1 LGREIRMTKEVFEAL
16 VSETRIVILKKLDK
30 RAMTVSELAREL
42 GLAKSAVHEHLAKL
56 VDAGLVEKRDA
67 GRKWVYYHLTPK
79 ARGLLHPE
87 ERHRIL
93 VLLSSALLAL
103 LGGVFTG
110 LKYLRV
116 AEGAKVTVAER
127 GEVVL
132 EAVPKAMK
140 TPTAGAV
147 RTTEPYLALSIALI
161 ATSLLLFFLT
171 YRAWRRSKNYYN
183 TRGES

>member
-1 LGREIRMTKEVFEAL
+1 MTRQVFEAL
-16 VSETRIVILKKLDK
+16 VSETRIAILKKLDR
-30 RAMTVSELAREL
+30 RAMTLSELAREL

-56 VDAGLVEKRDA
+56 ADAGLVEKRDA

-79 ARGLLHPE
+79 ARGILHPE

-116 AEGAKVTVAER
+116 AGEVAESR
-127 GEVVL
+127 VTF
-132 EAVPKAMK
+132 EAAPKAME
-140 TPTAGAV
+140 TPVAEAV
-147 RTTEPYLALSIALI
+147 RTTKPYLALSIALL
-161 ATSLLLFFLT
+161 AASLLLFFLA
-171 YRAWRRSKNYYN
+171 YRAWKRGKNYYN
-183 TRGES
+183 LSGES

>member
-1 LGREIRMTKEVFEAL
+1 MGREIRMTKEVFEAL
-16 VSETRIVILKKLDK
+16 VSETRIAILKKLDE

-56 VDAGLVEKRDA
+56 AEAELVEKRDS

-103 LGGVFTG
+103 LGGAFAG
-110 LKYLRV
+110 LKYLST
-116 AEGAKVTVAER
+116 AGKVAER
-127 GEVVL
+127 EGML
-132 EAVPKAMK
+132 AAPKAMAV
-140 TPTAGAV
+140 PTEAAS
-147 RTTEPYLALSIALI
+147 RAKPSLLALSAVLL
-161 ATSLLLFFLT
+161 AASLLLFFLA
-171 YRAWRRSKNYYN
+171 YRVWKRGKYYN
-183 TRGES
+183 PSGES